1 MNLSIR
7 EEIQEKSR
15 DIAIAHNLT
24 GILDI
29 SPRVG
34 KSKIAIECIKDIN
47 SVAIIAPYNSIVDSW
62 QQEYKKWNLSNIPVT
77 LCSRSSDKI
86 PDVDLLIVDEI
97 QTLSDLQ
104 IENLKGKRIL
114 GLTGTLGQGTR
125 KKLKKELGLDVI
137 YKYSYEQAIEDRI
150 ISDFRINVIEC
161 KLDDKVKYL
170 TGGTKDKPF
179 LTTEKSSYDYLTK
192 QFNRFKI
199 LAWNNKKLEAVKMQW
214 ASKRANLLYTSNT
227 KYDIA
232 KSIFDKID
240 RSVIFTTRT
249 EIADRFADS
258 YHSKS
263 EEDNLERFQ
272 KEEIDK
278 LAVCQMTNMGITLN
292 RLDTIVVHQLQSNEE
307 MSIQKIMRCCTFEY
321 ERPDKVSTI
330 WITVYRDTVDEEWC
344 DKALANVSKHR
355 INYIDW
361 RNL

>member
-1 MNLSIR
+1 MTIR
-7 EEIQEKSR
+7 EEIQNKAKE
-15 DIAIAHNLT
+15 IALQHNLT

-34 KSKIAIECIKDIN
+34 KSRIAIESIKDIN

-62 QQEYKKWNLSNIPVT
+62 QKEYEKWGLTNIPVT
-77 LCSRSSDKI
+77 LCTRSIDKL
-86 PDVDLLIVDEI
+86 PDTDLVIVDEI

-104 IENLKGKRIL
+104 IKNLKGKRIL
-114 GLTGTLGQGTR
+114 GLTGTLGEETK

-137 YKYSYEQAIEDRI
+137 YKYSYEQAIEDKI

-161 KLDDKVKYL
+161 RLDDKNKYL
-170 TGGTKDKPF
+170 PGGTKDKPF
-179 LTTEKSSYDYLTK
+179 LTTEKQGYDYLTK

-199 LAWNNKKLEAVKMQW
+199 LAWNNSKLEPVKMQW
-214 ASKRANLLYTSNT
+214 ASKRANLLYNSNT

-232 KSIFDKID
+232 KSIFDKLD
-240 RSVIFTTRT
+240 RSVVFTTRT
-249 EIADRFADS
+249 EVADKFADS

-272 KEEIDK
+272 IGDINK

-292 RLDTIVVHQLQSNEE
+292 KLDSLVVHQLQSNEE

-330 WITVYRDTVDEEWC
+330 WITVYRDTVDDEWC
-344 DKALANVSKHR
+344 NKALSGVSKER
-355 INYIDW
+355 IKYLDY
-361 RNL
+361 RNV

>member
-1 MNLSIR
+1 MTIR
-7 EEIQEKSR
+7 EEIQNKAKEV
-15 DIAIAHNLT
+15 ALQHNLT

-34 KSKIAIECIKDIN
+34 KSKIAIESIKDVS

-62 QQEYKKWNLSNIPVT
+62 QKEYQKWGLNNIPVT
-77 LCSRSSDKI
+77 LCTRSIDKL
-86 PDVDLLIVDEI
+86 PDTDLIIVDEI

-104 IENLKGKRIL
+104 IKNLKGKRIL
-114 GLTGTLGQGTR
+114 GLTGTLGEDTK

-137 YKYSYEQAIEDRI
+137 YKYSYEQAIEDKI
-150 ISDFRINVIEC
+150 ISDFRINVVLLP
-161 KLDDKVKYL
+161 LDNIIKRYEHS
-170 TGGTKDKPF
+170 KDGKIWF
-179 LTTEKSSYDYLTK
+179 NTEKQEYDYLTK

-199 LAWNNKKLEAVKMQW
+199 LSWNNSKLEPVKMKW
-214 ASKRANLLYTSNT
+214 AGQRSNLIYNSTSKYEV
-227 KYDIA
+227 A
-232 KSIFDKID
+232 KSIFDKLN
-240 RSVIFTTRT
+240 RSVVFTTRT
-249 EIADRFADS
+249 EIADKFADS

-272 KEEIDK
+272 NGDIDK

-292 RLDTIVVHQLQSNEE
+292 KLDSLVVHQLQSNEE

-344 DKALANVSKHR
+344 NNALSGVSKGR
-355 INYIDW
+355 IKYLDY